1 MKTIDEIAKR
11 TGTWLSGSGPMSDI
25 VISSRIR
32 LARNLVGFPFLTKA
46 DSGQR
51 NEIYRLLY
59 DRVMHTDLGCRI
71 LFVDIEDAPDLDRQ
85 VLVERHLI
93 SRQHADGEGSR
104 GVAVTDD

>member
-1 MKTIDEIAKR
+1 MKMIDEIAKR

-59 DRVMHTDLGCRI
+59 D
-71 LFVDIEDAPDLDRQ
+71 
-85 VLVERHLI
+85 
-93 SRQHADGEGSR
+93 
-104 GVAVTDD
+104 